1 MWTPV
6 KALTLHHN
14 VQCSRS
20 WNTCRDVLGLKAHW
34 RIRHSLHLKGFSN
47 MNYLAY
53 YKVWIL
59 TKHIEMVIKLVRFLP
74 IPDNLVASE
83 SICKKTLQHSWYLYS
98 FFPLWILQWIV
109 KVNFQIW
116 IFFEVR
122 ILKTFPHIAQLHGV
136 SFFLFF
142 FYMAFL
148 KLDFLMCGRVE
159 IWVKAFQHLTNLQH
173 FYSLCGLPWWLIR

>member
-74 IPDNLVASE
+74 IPDNLVVSE

-109 KVNFQIW
+109 KCEFSDLNFFWSSNFEDLPTYSTITWCFFFPFFFFTWRFLSW
-116 IFFEVR
+116 IFWCV
-122 ILKTFPHIAQLHGV
+122 V
-136 SFFLFF
+136 
-142 FYMAFL
+142 
-148 KLDFLMCGRVE
+148 
-159 IWVKAFQHLTNLQH
+159 
-173 FYSLCGLPWWLIR
+173 GLRSE